1 MNHEPITRIIPFP
14 RGGGS
19 PALVLHVDLLLM
31 PAPVWRRLLIP
42 AAATFWELHVA
53 LQDAFGWEDR
63 HLHQF
68 TADDPRRGGAVR
80 FGIPDEEGIS
90 SGDEVLPGWR
100 HGVRRFLRPDLA
112 SVLYVYDF
120 GDSWEHEIRCEEVR
134 NLPGDVVLPC
144 CLSGERW
151 APAEDCGGPVTV
163 RRADI
168 CGDRAFAPE
177 LVTFRDPQRH
187 LQRVFAD
194 D

>member
-1 MNHEPITRIIPFP
+1 MNHGHEATIIPFP
-14 RGGGS
+14 RAGDGR
-19 PALVLHVDLLLM
+19 ALLLRVDLLLM

-42 AAATFWELHVA
+42 AAATFWDLHVA

-68 TADDPRRGGAVR
+68 TADDVRRGVRLR
-80 FGIPDEEGIS
+80 FGLPDDEGIG
-90 SGDEVLPGWR
+90 SGDDVLPGWR

-120 GDSWEHEIRCEEVR
+120 GDSWVHEICCEEVR
-134 NLPGDVVLPC
+134 TVSGDVVLPG

-151 APAEDCGGPVTV
+151 APAEDCGGPAAVK
-163 RRADI
+163 RSDI
-168 CGDRAFAPE
+168 CGDVAFAPE
-177 LVTFRDPQRH
+177 SVKFSDPQRH